1 MEVSRAIWAPAVA
14 AKLPVFKLASP
25 FIPAA
30 ASAASRHSPRHPQ
43 AAAAARRARSNS
55 QVCGVFPITLGWFVF
70 LQFFFQLIISN

>member
-14 AKLPVFKLASP
+14 ATLPVFKIASP

-30 ASAASRHSPRHPQ
+30 ASAASRHSRQHPQ
-43 AAAAARRARSNS
+43 AAAARRARSNS

-70 LQFFFQLIISN
+70 CSFFFSINHL

>member
-14 AKLPVFKLASP
+14 AALPVFKLASP

-30 ASAASRHSPRHPQ
+30 ASAASRHSRQHPQ
-43 AAAAARRARSNS
+43 AAAARRARSNS

-70 LQFFFQLIISN
+70 CSFFFQLIISN